1 MPLWPVA
8 EVEDMRRTA
17 EQLETSDLLRSRA
30 ADLLREQRR
39 TRRSRTVSLDDSL
52 MEVVRTQVEH
62 VAAQTDQDQVQDGQ
76 HSAGTE
82 TDVTVERS

>member
-1 MPLWPVA
+1 
-8 EVEDMRRTA
+8 MRRTA